1 MGARGAAGAR
11 GATGARGAAGALADF
26 FATPYPSW
34 TVAIVVHLL
43 LIGYIARLGA
53 LDCECADAGGWRA
66 RYIFYTSCLGIV
78 LVPLAVYVGT
88 TRAVFRRLWASGA
101 IHWWLAA
108 LGALGALKAYAMFDY
123 SLTIHGCE
131 CARDWRRTL
140 LLWQGILAVLS
151 YAALVLLLVYAAARR
166 FL

>member
-1 MGARGAAGAR
+1 MGGSTAGFARRAG
-11 GATGARGAAGALADF
+11 GALADLL
-26 FATPYPSW
+26 ATPYPSW
-34 TVAIVVHLL
+34 TIAIVVHLL
-43 LIGYIARLGA
+43 LIGYITRLGA
-53 LDCECADAGGWRA
+53 LDCECAEPGGWRA
-66 RYIFYTSCLGIV
+66 RYILYTSCLGIA

-88 TRAVFRRLWASGA
+88 SRAVFRRLWASGA
-101 IHWWLAA
+101 IAWWLVA

-131 CARDWRRTL
+131 CARDWRRSL
-140 LLWQGILAVLS
+140 LLWQGILSVLS